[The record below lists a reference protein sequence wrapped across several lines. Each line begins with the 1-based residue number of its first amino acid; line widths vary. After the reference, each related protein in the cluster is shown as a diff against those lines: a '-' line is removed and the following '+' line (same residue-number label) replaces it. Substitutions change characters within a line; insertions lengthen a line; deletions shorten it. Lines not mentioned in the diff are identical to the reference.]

1 MTRRSPAAYW
11 VSGGRAVRCAGQV
24 AYIVGMWRQLGD
36 LQKKMLLLSLG
47 LSFLFIFAFS
57 FGVGVDMSAHL
68 GGFLAGLVRPFPPP
82 PSFTRPPS
90 LVRAA
95 GWSGCAFPRQGL
107 CDYGIRGVDGRQA
120 RGIHD

>member
-1 MTRRSPAAYW
+1 MWHTRTL
-11 VSGGRAVRCAGQV
+11 QV

-68 GGFLAGLVRPFPPP
+68 GGFLAGLVRDLLERH
-82 PSFTRPPS
+82 T
-90 LVRAA
+90 
-95 GWSGCAFPRQGL
+95 
-107 CDYGIRGVDGRQA
+107 
-120 RGIHD
+120 